1 MLFRSLLTRSV
12 RTLIGIGPQQATVVP
27 PATEWIVAGHPV
39 PTEASVDAARRA
51 LEVAAN
57 QGAGDLLVV
66 LLSGGASALMA
77 MPVDG
82 VTLQDKQQAVRTLLK
97 EGATINELNC
107 VRKHLS
113 AIKGGRLAVAT
124 KGTVVTLAISDV
136 VGDDLSVIGSGP
148 TVPDPSTFVDALRV
162 LDEHG
167 GRSSFPSSVVAR
179 VLSGVA
185 GASPETPKAD
195 DARLVRA
202 S

>member
-1 MLFRSLLTRSV
+1 MLRAFDRDEIRSAVSGAADVDVVAVGKAAGPMLAAASDLLTRSV

-136 VGDDLSVIGSGP
+136 VGEIG
-148 TVPDPSTFVDALRV
+148 
-162 LDEHG
+162 
-167 GRSSFPSSVVAR
+167 
-179 VLSGVA
+179 
-185 GASPETPKAD
+185 
-195 DARLVRA
+195 RA
-202 S
+202 HV